1 MAKTRTTVTIDEDL
15 LAEARSLPVPPLSN
29 LFEESVRAAVKKA
42 REQQWLEENR
52 EAIAEYNKRIE
63 KEGTFSEKY
72 GAWRDES
79 V

>member
-1 MAKTRTTVTIDEDL
+1 MAKTRTTVTIDKEL
-15 LAEARSLPVPPLSN
+15 LAEAQSLPLPPLSN
-29 LFEESVRAAVKKA
+29 LFEDSVRAAVKKA

-52 EAIAEYNKRIE
+52 EAIVEYNERIE

-72 GAWRDES
+72 GVWRDES